1 MRERISY
8 RVGALNW
15 KLALLRILVN
25 GVVIALTTW
34 ILPGIWVVDNRFGTF
49 LILGAVFGLL
59 NAFIKPIV
67 QFLTL
72 SFIFVTYGLVI
83 IIINAIMLWF
93 LTFFLPSFLQ
103 IQSVWAALAG
113 GALVGF
119 LGLLLESLLGMTP
132 PIIDDTAAVAEGGA
146 R

>member
-34 ILPGIWVVDNRFGTF
+34 ILPGIWVVDNKFGTF

-59 NAFIKPIV
+59 NAFVKPII

-72 SFIFVTYGLVI
+72 SFIFATYGLVI
-83 IIINAIMLWF
+83 IVINAIMLLL
-93 LTFFLPSFLQ
+93 LTVFLPSFLE

-113 GALVGF
+113 GALMGF

-132 PIIDDTAAVAEGGA
+132 PIIDDTVAVAEGGQ